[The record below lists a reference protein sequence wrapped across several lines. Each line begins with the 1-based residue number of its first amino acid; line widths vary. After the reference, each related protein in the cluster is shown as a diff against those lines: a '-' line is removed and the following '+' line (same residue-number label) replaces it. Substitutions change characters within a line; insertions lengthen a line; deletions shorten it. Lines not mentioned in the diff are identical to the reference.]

1 MMHTSCK
8 TILLG
13 LIAAS
18 ALTSHS
24 TYSATVS
31 TVGSFNDP
39 TASSMYFYNR
49 IYNQDDSASPAH
61 SLPNNLNA
69 STDSV
74 AYFGWG
80 VDVAESFVN
89 RQIIQ
94 SHFWFNGVGS
104 VDGGAA
110 ASVPYG
116 SAFSLGSF
124 TYTNEETI
132 LSGGIV
138 NIDFQLNINVDG
150 FDLFPVEYRLQIDNT
165 SNQLANSSD
174 TARLIGI
181 ADDISFML
189 GGNQYLLSF
198 NGFSRDGGLTFES
211 IATLPENQQTSAEI
225 FATITAVPVP
235 AAIWLMGS
243 GLLALVGFARSKK

>member
-1 MMHTSCK
+1 MHASGK
-8 TILLG
+8 TFFLG

-18 ALTSHS
+18 ALTSQ
-24 TYSATVS
+24 SAYAVTVS
-31 TVGSFNDP
+31 AVGSFNDP

-49 IYNQDDSASPAH
+49 IYNQDDVTSPARQ
-61 SLPNNLNA
+61 LPNNLNSA
-69 STDSV
+69 TDSV

-80 VDVAESFVN
+80 VDVAESFIN

-94 SHFWFNGVGS
+94 SHFWFNGAGS
-104 VDGGAA
+104 VDGGLAA
-110 ASVPYG
+110 TVPYG

-150 FDLFPVEYRLQIDNT
+150 YNLFPVEYRLQIDNT
-165 SNQLANSSD
+165 SNQLPNSSD
-174 TARLIGI
+174 TARLTGI
-181 ADDISFML
+181 PDDISFML
-189 GGNQYLLSF
+189 GSNQYLLSF
-198 NGFSRDGGLTFES
+198 NGFSRDGGLTFEN
-211 IATLPENQQTSAEI
+211 IATLPENAQTSAEI

-243 GLLALVGFARSKK
+243 GLIALVGFARSKN